1 MKLPGRIIGMSAGF
15 GLVFLLSGCIDEPI
29 NVSPTGL
36 VSWDGSAEAY
46 STDTGVG
53 DFIALCGAGLA
64 ECGALLP
71 GEAPYTFFPEQGST
85 SVQFYPGIPVVPQGG
100 GAPVGLPMGIY
111 RMEVVQY
118 DVVDPYGLQT
128 RTIKNLPLLPVGIDP
143 DPLPVQQS
151 VSLPSSGSCAD
162 VDESLLGWGKDI
174 KGGWTRSWQEW
185 VKDGQGGD
193 TCVRMITYVRSAD
206 AWEAR

>member
-1 MKLPGRIIGMSAGF
+1 
-15 GLVFLLSGCIDEPI
+15 
-29 NVSPTGL
+29 
-36 VSWDGSAEAY
+36 
-46 STDTGVG
+46 
-53 DFIALCGAGLA
+53 
-64 ECGALLP
+64 
-71 GEAPYTFFPEQGST
+71 
-85 SVQFYPGIPVVPQGG
+85 
-100 GAPVGLPMGIY
+100 
-111 RMEVVQY
+111 MEVVQY

-185 VKDGQGGD
+185 VNDGQGGD